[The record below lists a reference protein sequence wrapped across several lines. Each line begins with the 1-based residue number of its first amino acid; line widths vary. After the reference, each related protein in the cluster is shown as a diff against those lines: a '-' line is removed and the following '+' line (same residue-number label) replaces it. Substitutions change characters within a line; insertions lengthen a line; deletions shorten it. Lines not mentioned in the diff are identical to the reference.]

1 MKRDLEKNTF
11 NGGGSLLFGCATVD
25 QYSPNSVKHFAS
37 PQELIVQ
44 KQLNQPSGAAKEYV
58 YYWGPQRKEQ
68 PAESMIPRKYMGS
81 YCQSQNGRLTLAY
94 KSSMSLVKNA
104 WSKKLLNTYR
114 DVKQGIGAYRCVGNQ
129 GDSWIVSIEPVAER
143 QLEQR
148 GEARVVSL
156 VTKIMSEE
164 EARRFYRATSESA
177 KAGPKATPSNPK
189 TINKTKVAE
198 VKEKPEEKKEPVAAA
213 VKTAPPRVVETAQ
226 QQQTRLYV
234 AARRDLNNGRN
245 QINACNNA
253 QRAYN
258 YGKLQGAEGTR
269 IYTESGMLVA
279 RCLTGVSNYRSR
291 FPNSDA
297 QAKRILQNLANN
309 YNHAGA
315 KNMLRGM
322 K

>member
-1 MKRDLEKNTF
+1 MTCKKILLM
-11 NGGGSLLFGCATVD
+11 GGIGSLLFGCTTVD
-25 QYSPNSVKHFAS
+25 QFSPNSVKHFAS

-44 KQLNQPSGAAKEYV
+44 KNLNQPSSAAKEYV
-58 YYWGPQRKEQ
+58 YYWGPQRKDQ
-68 PAESMIPRKYMGS
+68 PAESMVPRKYMGS

-114 DVKQGIGAYRCVGNQ
+114 DVKQGIGAYRCVRSQ
-129 GDSWIVSIEPVAER
+129 GGSWIVSIEPVTER
-143 QLEQR
+143 KLEQR

-156 VTKIMSEE
+156 ITKMMTED
-164 EARRFYRATSESA
+164 EARRFYRAASTSKTTKATTTPA
-177 KAGPKATPSNPK
+177 KASSN
-189 TINKTKVAE
+189 NKKVE
-198 VKEKPEEKKEPVAAA
+198 EKEKSEEKKEVVNPPA
-213 VKTAPPRVVETAQ
+213 KTAARVVETPQ
-226 QQQTRLYV
+226 QQQMRLYV
-234 AARRDLNNGRN
+234 AARRDINSGRN
-245 QINACNNA
+245 QVNACNNA

-279 RCLTGVSNYRSR
+279 RCLTSVSSYRSR
-291 FPNSDA
+291 FPNA
-297 QAKRILQNLANN
+297 EVQAKRILQNLAKN

-315 KNMLRGM
+315 KNMLNQM

>member
-1 MKRDLEKNTF
+1 M
-11 NGGGSLLFGCATVD
+11 GGMGSLLFGCATVD

-44 KQLNQPSGAAKEYV
+44 KKLNQPNGAAKEYV

-68 PAESMIPRKYMGS
+68 PAESMLPRKYLGS

-104 WSKKLLNTYR
+104 WSKKLLNSYR
-114 DVKQGIGAYRCVGNQ
+114 DVKQGIGAYRCVGNK
-129 GDSWIVSIEPVAER
+129 GENWIVSIEPVAER

-156 VTKIMSEE
+156 VTKIMSED

-177 KAGPKATPSNPK
+177 KAGAKVTPSNPK

-213 VKTAPPRVVETAQ
+213 VKTAPPRVVETPQ

-234 AARRDLNNGRN
+234 AARRDLNSGRN

>member
-1 MKRDLEKNTF
+1 M
-11 NGGGSLLFGCATVD
+11 GGMGSLLFGCATVD

-44 KQLNQPSGAAKEYV
+44 KKLNQPNGAAKEYV

-68 PAESMIPRKYMGS
+68 PAESMLPRKYLGS

-104 WSKKLLNTYR
+104 WSKKLLNSYR
-114 DVKQGIGAYRCVGNQ
+114 DVKQGIGAYRCVGNK
-129 GDSWIVSIEPVAER
+129 GENWIVSIEPVAER

-156 VTKIMSEE
+156 LTKIMSED

-198 VKEKPEEKKEPVAAA
+198 VKEKPEEKKEPVAAS
-213 VKTAPPRVVETAQ
+213 VKTAPPRVVETPQ

-269 IYTESGMLVA
+269 VYTEYGMLVA

>member
-1 MKRDLEKNTF
+1 M
-11 NGGGSLLFGCATVD
+11 GGVGSLLFGCATVD

-44 KQLNQPSGAAKEYV
+44 KQLNQPNGAAKEYV

-68 PAESMIPRKYMGS
+68 PAESMLPRKYLGS

-104 WSKKLLNTYR
+104 WSKKLLNSYR
-114 DVKQGIGAYRCVGNQ
+114 DVKQGIGAYRCVGNK
-129 GDSWIVSIEPVAER
+129 GENWIVSIEPVAER

-156 VTKIMSEE
+156 LTKIMSED
-164 EARRFYRATSESA
+164 EARRFYRATSEST
-177 KAGPKATPSNPK
+177 KAAPKAVPSNPK

-213 VKTAPPRVVETAQ
+213 VKTAPSRVVETPQ

-234 AARRDLNNGRN
+234 AARRDLNSGRN

-279 RCLTGVSNYRSR
+279 RCLMGVSNYRSR

-297 QAKRILQNLANN
+297 QAKRILENLANN

-315 KNMLRGM
+315 KNMLRDM

>member
-1 MKRDLEKNTF
+1 M
-11 NGGGSLLFGCATVD
+11 GGVGSLLFGCATVD

-44 KQLNQPSGAAKEYV
+44 KKLNQPNGAAKEYV

-68 PAESMIPRKYMGS
+68 PAESMLPRKYLGS

-104 WSKKLLNTYR
+104 WSKKLLNSYR
-114 DVKQGIGAYRCVGNQ
+114 DVKQGIGAYRCVGNK
-129 GDSWIVSIEPVAER
+129 GENWIVSIEPVAER

-156 VTKIMSEE
+156 LTKIMSED
-164 EARRFYRATSESA
+164 EARRFYRATSEST
-177 KAGPKATPSNPK
+177 KAAPKAVPSNPK

-213 VKTAPPRVVETAQ
+213 VKTAPSRVVETPQ

-234 AARRDLNNGRN
+234 AARRDLNSGRN

-279 RCLTGVSNYRSR
+279 RCLMGVSNYRSR

>member
-1 MKRDLEKNTF
+1 M
-11 NGGGSLLFGCATVD
+11 GGMGSLLFGCATVD

-44 KQLNQPSGAAKEYV
+44 KKLNQPNGAAKEYV

-68 PAESMIPRKYMGS
+68 PAESMLPRKYLGS

-104 WSKKLLNTYR
+104 WSKKLLNSYR
-114 DVKQGIGAYRCVGNQ
+114 DVKQGIGAYRCVGNH
-129 GDSWIVSIEPVAER
+129 GENWIVSIEPVTER

-156 VTKIMSEE
+156 VTKIMSED
-164 EARRFYRATSESA
+164 EARRFYRATSEST
-177 KAGPKATPSNPK
+177 KAAPKAVPSNPK

-213 VKTAPPRVVETAQ
+213 VKTAPSRVVETPQ

-269 IYTESGMLVA
+269 VYTESGMLVA

>member
-1 MKRDLEKNTF
+1 M
-11 NGGGSLLFGCATVD
+11 GGVGSLLFGCATVD

-44 KQLNQPSGAAKEYV
+44 KKLNQPNGAAKEYV

-68 PAESMIPRKYMGS
+68 PAESMLPRKYLGS

-104 WSKKLLNTYR
+104 WSKKLLNSYR
-114 DVKQGIGAYRCVGNQ
+114 DVKQGIGAYRCVGNH
-129 GDSWIVSIEPVAER
+129 GENWIVSIEPVAER

-156 VTKIMSEE
+156 VTKIMSED
-164 EARRFYRATSESA
+164 EARRFYRATSEST
-177 KAGPKATPSNPK
+177 KAAPKAVPSNPK

-213 VKTAPPRVVETAQ
+213 VKTAPSRVVETPQ

-234 AARRDLNNGRN
+234 AARRDLNSGRN

-279 RCLTGVSNYRSR
+279 RCLMGVSNYRSR

>member
-1 MKRDLEKNTF
+1 MTWKKILLM
-11 NGGGSLLFGCATVD
+11 GGMGSLLFGCATVD

-58 YYWGPQRKEQ
+58 YYWGPQRKDQ

-148 GEARVVSL
+148 GEVRVVSL
-156 VTKIMSEE
+156 VTKIMSED

-198 VKEKPEEKKEPVAAA
+198 VKEKPEEKKEPVAVA
-213 VKTAPPRVVETAQ
+213 VKTAPPRVVETPQ

-234 AARRDLNNGRN
+234 AARRDLNSGRN
-245 QINACNNA
+245 QNNACNNA

-269 IYTESGMLVA
+269 I
-279 RCLTGVSNYRSR
+279 
-291 FPNSDA
+291 
-297 QAKRILQNLANN
+297 
-309 YNHAGA
+309 
-315 KNMLRGM
+315 
-322 K
+322 

>member
-1 MKRDLEKNTF
+1 M
-11 NGGGSLLFGCATVD
+11 GGVGSLLFGCATVD

-44 KQLNQPSGAAKEYV
+44 KKLNQPNGAAKEYV

-68 PAESMIPRKYMGS
+68 PAESMLPRKYLGS

-104 WSKKLLNTYR
+104 WSKKLLNSYR
-114 DVKQGIGAYRCVGNQ
+114 DVKQGIGAYRCVGNH
-129 GDSWIVSIEPVAER
+129 GENWIVSIEPVAER

-156 VTKIMSEE
+156 LTKIMSED
-164 EARRFYRATSESA
+164 EARRFYRATSEST
-177 KAGPKATPSNPK
+177 KAAPKAVPSNPK

-213 VKTAPPRVVETAQ
+213 VKTAPPRVVETPQ

-234 AARRDLNNGRN
+234 AARRDLNSGRN

-279 RCLTGVSNYRSR
+279 RCLMGVSNYRSR

>member
-1 MKRDLEKNTF
+1 M
-11 NGGGSLLFGCATVD
+11 GGIGSLLFGCTTVD
-25 QYSPNSVKHFAS
+25 QFSPNSVKHFAS

-44 KQLNQPSGAAKEYV
+44 KNLNQPSGAAKEYV
-58 YYWGPQRKEQ
+58 YYWGPQRKDQ
-68 PAESMIPRKYMGS
+68 PAESMVPRKYMGS

-114 DVKQGIGAYRCVGNQ
+114 DVKQGIGAYRCIRSQ
-129 GDSWIVSIEPVAER
+129 GGSWIVSIEPVTER
-143 QLEQR
+143 KLEQR

-156 VTKIMSEE
+156 VTKMMTED
-164 EARRFYRATSESA
+164 EARRFYRVASTSKTTKATTTPA
-177 KAGPKATPSNPK
+177 KANIT
-189 TINKTKVAE
+189 NKKVE
-198 VKEKPEEKKEPVAAA
+198 EKEKPEEKKEVVSPP
-213 VKTAPPRVVETAQ
+213 VKTAARVVETPQ
-226 QQQTRLYV
+226 QQQMRLYV
-234 AARRDLNNGRN
+234 AARRDINSSRN
-245 QINACNNA
+245 QVNACNNA

-279 RCLTGVSNYRSR
+279 RCLTSVSSYRSR
-291 FPNSDA
+291 FPNA
-297 QAKRILQNLANN
+297 EVQAKRILQNLAKN

-315 KNMLRGM
+315 KNMLNQM

>member
-1 MKRDLEKNTF
+1 M
-11 NGGGSLLFGCATVD
+11 GGIGSLLFGCATVD

-44 KQLNQPSGAAKEYV
+44 KKLNQPNGAAKEYV

-68 PAESMIPRKYMGS
+68 PAESMLPRKYLGS

-104 WSKKLLNTYR
+104 WSKKLLNSYR
-114 DVKQGIGAYRCVGNQ
+114 DVKQGIGAYRCVGNH
-129 GDSWIVSIEPVAER
+129 GENWIVSIEPVAER

-156 VTKIMSEE
+156 LTKIMSED
-164 EARRFYRATSESA
+164 EARRFYRATSEST
-177 KAGPKATPSNPK
+177 KAAPKAVPSNPK

-213 VKTAPPRVVETAQ
+213 VKTAPSRVVETPQ

-234 AARRDLNNGRN
+234 AARRDLNSGRN

-279 RCLTGVSNYRSR
+279 RCLMGVSNYRSR

>member
-1 MKRDLEKNTF
+1 M
-11 NGGGSLLFGCATVD
+11 GGMGSLLFGCATVD

-44 KQLNQPSGAAKEYV
+44 KKLNQPNGAAKEYV

-68 PAESMIPRKYMGS
+68 PAESMLPRKYLGS

-104 WSKKLLNTYR
+104 WSKKLLNSYR
-114 DVKQGIGAYRCVGNQ
+114 DVKQGIGAYRCVGNH
-129 GDSWIVSIEPVAER
+129 GENWIVSIEPVAER

-156 VTKIMSEE
+156 VTKTMSED

-213 VKTAPPRVVETAQ
+213 VKTAPPRVVETPQ

-234 AARRDLNNGRN
+234 AARRDLNSGLN

-269 IYTESGMLVA
+269 VYTESGMLVA

-297 QAKRILQNLANN
+297 QAKRILENLANN

>member
-1 MKRDLEKNTF
+1 M
-11 NGGGSLLFGCATVD
+11 GGIGSLLFGCATVD
-25 QYSPNSVKHFAS
+25 QFSPNSVKHFAS

-44 KQLNQPSGAAKEYV
+44 KKLNQPNGAAKEYV

-68 PAESMIPRKYMGS
+68 PAESMLPRKYLGS

-104 WSKKLLNTYR
+104 WSKKLLNSYR
-114 DVKQGIGAYRCVGNQ
+114 DVKQGIGAYRCVGNH
-129 GDSWIVSIEPVAER
+129 GENWIVSIEPVTER
-143 QLEQR
+143 QLEQH

-156 VTKIMSEE
+156 VTKIMSED
-164 EARRFYRATSESA
+164 EARRFYRATSEST
-177 KAGPKATPSNPK
+177 KAAPKAVPSNPK

-213 VKTAPPRVVETAQ
+213 VKTAPSRVVETPQ

-297 QAKRILQNLANN
+297 QVKRILENLANN

-315 KNMLRGM
+315 KNMLRDM

>member
-1 MKRDLEKNTF
+1 M
-11 NGGGSLLFGCATVD
+11 GGVGSLLFGCATVD

-44 KQLNQPSGAAKEYV
+44 KQLNQPSGVAKEYV
-58 YYWGPQRKEQ
+58 YYWGSQRKDQ

-114 DVKQGIGAYRCVGNQ
+114 DVKQGLGAYRCVGNQ
-129 GDSWIVSIEPVAER
+129 GESWIVSIEPVAER

-156 VTKIMSEE
+156 LTKIMSED
-164 EARRFYRATSESA
+164 EARRFYRATSEST
-177 KAGPKATPSNPK
+177 KAAPKAVPSNPK

-213 VKTAPPRVVETAQ
+213 VKTAPSRVVETPQ

-234 AARRDLNNGRN
+234 AARRDLNSGRN

-279 RCLTGVSNYRSR
+279 RCLMGVSNYRSR

>member
-1 MKRDLEKNTF
+1 M
-11 NGGGSLLFGCATVD
+11 GGIGSLLFGCATVD

-44 KQLNQPSGAAKEYV
+44 KKLNQPNGAAKEYV

-68 PAESMIPRKYMGS
+68 PAESMLPRKYLGS

-104 WSKKLLNTYR
+104 WSKKLLNSYR
-114 DVKQGIGAYRCVGNQ
+114 DVKQGIGAYRCVGNK
-129 GDSWIVSIEPVAER
+129 GENWIVSIEPVTER

-156 VTKIMSEE
+156 VTKIMSED
-164 EARRFYRATSESA
+164 EARRFYRATSEST
-177 KAGPKATPSNPK
+177 KAAPKAVPSNPK

-213 VKTAPPRVVETAQ
+213 VKTAPSRVVETPQ

-297 QAKRILQNLANN
+297 QAKRILENLANN

-315 KNMLRGM
+315 KNMLRDM

>member
-1 MKRDLEKNTF
+1 MSII
-11 NGGGSLLFGCATVD
+11 G
-25 QYSPNSVKHFAS
+25 
-37 PQELIVQ
+37 
-44 KQLNQPSGAAKEYV
+44 
-58 YYWGPQRKEQ
+58 GPQRKDQ

-129 GDSWIVSIEPVAER
+129 GESWIVSIEPVAER

-156 VTKIMSEE
+156 VTKIMSED
-164 EARRFYRATSESA
+164 EARRFYRAASAPA
-177 KAGPKATPSNPK
+177 KAAPKAAPSNPK
-189 TINKTKVAE
+189 TTNATKVAE
-198 VKEKPEEKKEPVAAA
+198 VKEKPEEKKEPVVAP
-213 VKTAPPRVVETAQ
+213 VKTAPPRVVETPQ

-234 AARRDLNNGRN
+234 AARRDLNSGRN

-279 RCLTGVSNYRSR
+279 RCLTGVSSYRSR

>member
-1 MKRDLEKNTF
+1 M
-11 NGGGSLLFGCATVD
+11 GSLLFGCATVD

-58 YYWGPQRKEQ
+58 YYWGPQRKDQ

-129 GDSWIVSIEPVAER
+129 GENWIVSIEPVTER

-156 VTKIMSEE
+156 LTKIMSED
-164 EARRFYRATSESA
+164 EARRFYLATSESA
-177 KAGPKATPSNPK
+177 KAGAKATPSNPK

-198 VKEKPEEKKEPVAAA
+198 VKEKPEEKKEPVAVA
-213 VKTAPPRVVETAQ
+213 VKTAPPRVVETPQ

-297 QAKRILQNLANN
+297 QAKRILENLANN

>member
-1 MKRDLEKNTF
+1 M
-11 NGGGSLLFGCATVD
+11 GGVGSLLFGCATVD

-44 KQLNQPSGAAKEYV
+44 KQLNQPSGVAKEYV
-58 YYWGPQRKEQ
+58 YYWGPQRKDQ

-104 WSKKLLNTYR
+104 WSKKLLNSYR
-114 DVKQGIGAYRCVGNQ
+114 DVKQGIGAYRCVGNH
-129 GDSWIVSIEPVAER
+129 GENWIVSIEPVTER
-143 QLEQR
+143 QLEQH

-156 VTKIMSEE
+156 VTKIMSED
-164 EARRFYRATSESA
+164 EARRFYRATSEST
-177 KAGPKATPSNPK
+177 KAAPKAVPSNPK

-213 VKTAPPRVVETAQ
+213 VKTAPSRVVETPQ

-234 AARRDLNNGRN
+234 AARRDLNSGRN

-279 RCLTGVSNYRSR
+279 RCLTSVSSYRSR
-291 FPNSDA
+291 FPNA
-297 QAKRILQNLANN
+297 EVQAKRILQNLAKN

>member
-1 MKRDLEKNTF
+1 M
-11 NGGGSLLFGCATVD
+11 GGIGSLLFGCATVD
-25 QYSPNSVKHFAS
+25 QFSPNSVKHFAS

-44 KQLNQPSGAAKEYV
+44 KKLNQSNGAAKEYV

-68 PAESMIPRKYMGS
+68 PAESMLPRKYLGS

-104 WSKKLLNTYR
+104 WSKKLLNSYR
-114 DVKQGIGAYRCVGNQ
+114 DVKQGIGAYRCVGNK
-129 GDSWIVSIEPVAER
+129 GENWIVSIEPVAER

-156 VTKIMSEE
+156 LTKIMSED
-164 EARRFYRATSESA
+164 EARRFYRATSEST
-177 KAGPKATPSNPK
+177 KAAPKAVPSNPK

-213 VKTAPPRVVETAQ
+213 VKTAPPRVVETPQ

-234 AARRDLNNGRN
+234 AARRDLNSGRN

-279 RCLTGVSNYRSR
+279 RCLMGVSNYRSR

-297 QAKRILQNLANN
+297 QAKRILENLANN

>member
-1 MKRDLEKNTF
+1 ML
-11 NGGGSLLFGCATVD
+11 
-25 QYSPNSVKHFAS
+25 
-37 PQELIVQ
+37 
-44 KQLNQPSGAAKEYV
+44 
-58 YYWGPQRKEQ
+58 
-68 PAESMIPRKYMGS
+68 PRKYLGS

-129 GDSWIVSIEPVAER
+129 GENWIVSIEPVAER

-148 GEARVVSL
+148 GEAREVSL
-156 VTKIMSEE
+156 VTKIMSED

-198 VKEKPEEKKEPVAAA
+198 VKEKPEEKKEPVAAS
-213 VKTAPPRVVETAQ
+213 VKTAPPRVVETPQ

-234 AARRDLNNGRN
+234 AARRDLNSGLN

-269 IYTESGMLVA
+269 VYTESGMLVA